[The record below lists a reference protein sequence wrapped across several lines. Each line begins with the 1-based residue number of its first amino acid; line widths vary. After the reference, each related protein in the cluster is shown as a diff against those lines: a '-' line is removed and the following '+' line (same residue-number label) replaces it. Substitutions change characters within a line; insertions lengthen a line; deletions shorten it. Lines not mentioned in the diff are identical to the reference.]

1 MTMDGFGAVAIRTN
15 IAATIAH
22 VIRFTGLEIATRR
35 TFKKTR
41 ISLLT
46 RIDVADLSPACFAPG
61 GPVTPALNRNEGIS
75 SSALIVGSRPLPD
88 APGDGC
94 RGGFRGEADIDR
106 RWSIVTAGID

>member
-1 MTMDGFGAVAIRTN
+1 MTN

-22 VIRFTGLEIATRR
+22 VIKFTGLEIATRR

-94 RGGFRGEADIDR
+94 RSGFRGETDIDR
-106 RWSIVTAGID
+106 RWSIVTAVID